1 MQEGN
6 LAFRGTTVG
15 GSYGGAG
22 TFLMESGKWYWEFV
36 PTSSF
41 NTIYSG
47 IANSHNRPNSHFH
60 TSAHGYWFESSGA
73 AQRKITSGTNTTI
86 SGSNN
91 VAGDVMQIAFDVDA
105 GKIWFGKNNTWSDSG
120 NPATGANAQYTS
132 ISNSEGFVPSY
143 GDWGNTGYTYFNF
156 GQDSSFAGNKAAQG
170 NQDGGSIGDFYYTPP
185 SGFLALCTKN
195 LPDPAVI
202 PNKHFNVIKRP
213 GNNDANTSFT
223 GVGFQPDLIWTKVRT
238 STDSHILY
246 DAVRG
251 TYNLKSDS
259 TALEAV
265 APAITSYDPDGF
277 TYPGNMGVI
286 NRSGQT
292 YVDWCWKA
300 NGTGVSNTNGSIN
313 TTKTSANVD
322 AGFSI
327 STYTGNGIAGATIG
341 HGLSATPELIM
352 VKNRDVTDHWRVYHG
367 RNTSAPETDWLV
379 LNTAGGT
386 TDDTP
391 LSWNDTAPTE
401 NVFSIGTNH
410 SVNANTEKYV
420 AYCFHSVEGYSK
432 MGTYGG
438 TGATDGNEEEQPC
451 IFTGFRPAYVMIKL
465 TTGSDSWMIF
475 DTEREPYNLADTAI
489 FADSAAAE
497 SSSGAKCI
505 DILSNGFKL
514 RGTDGAVNG
523 TAQTYIYIAF
533 AETPFKYTNAR

>member
-1 MQEGN
+1 
-6 LAFRGTTVG
+6 
-15 GSYGGAG
+15 
-22 TFLMESGKWYWEFV
+22 
-36 PTSSF
+36 
-41 NTIYSG
+41 
-47 IANSHNRPNSHFH
+47 
-60 TSAHGYWFESSGA
+60 
-73 AQRKITSGTNTTI
+73 
-86 SGSNN
+86 
-91 VAGDVMQIAFDVDA
+91 
-105 GKIWFGKNNTWSDSG
+105 
-120 NPATGANAQYTS
+120 
-132 ISNSEGFVPSY
+132 
-143 GDWGNTGYTYFNF
+143 
-156 GQDSSFAGNKAAQG
+156 
-170 NQDGGSIGDFYYTPP
+170 
-185 SGFLALCTKN
+185 
-195 LPDPAVI
+195 
-202 PNKHFNVIKRP
+202 
-213 GNNDANTSFT
+213 
-223 GVGFQPDLIWTKVRT
+223 
-238 STDSHILY
+238 
-246 DAVRG
+246 
-251 TYNLKSDS
+251 
-259 TALEAV
+259 
-265 APAITSYDPDGF
+265 
-277 TYPGNMGVI
+277 MGVI